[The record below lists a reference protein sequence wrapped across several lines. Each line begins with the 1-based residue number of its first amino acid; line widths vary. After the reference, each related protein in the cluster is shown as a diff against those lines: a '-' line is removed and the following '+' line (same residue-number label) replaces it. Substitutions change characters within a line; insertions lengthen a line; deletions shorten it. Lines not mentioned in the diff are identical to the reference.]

1 MTDAILQI
9 ENLTRQY
16 PGFLLDHISFSI
28 PKGSIMGLIGE
39 NGAGKSTTIK
49 AALNLIKRD
58 EGKVTFWGQ
67 DLSLSEGLKEDIGVV
82 FDGINFYETLT
93 PAKVG
98 NISGAAYKQWDSS
111 LYHNYLQRFQ
121 LPADKEIKNFSK
133 GMKTKLC
140 IAAALSHDPKLLIL
154 DEATSGLDPVIR
166 DDILDVFLEFVQ
178 DENHSILMSSHISS
192 DLEKIAD
199 YITFVHQG
207 KVLFCKSK
215 DELRYR
221 YGIIHC
227 KTEVFHTIDPS
238 EILAFRKDDYQWNVL
253 TSDKERARRK
263 YKNAVIDDASIDD
276 ILLLY
281 VKGVQ
286 QK

>member
-154 DEATSGLDPVIR
+154 DEATSGLDHVIR

-199 YITFVHQG
+199 YITFIHQG